1 MSKGVSAVEYIMEDP
16 REAKRLEAKVDAH
29 AWVQKYLAH
38 RVGAGAEVLSVG
50 CGPGVILREVVAL
63 DKSIQATGLDVSEDR
78 IREARQRHRGVE
90 SMSFVR
96 GDAHAME
103 FPSNSFDL
111 VYSRMLLE
119 YLKDKE
125 QAVREMVRVCRP
137 GGTLLLQDLDG
148 QLLWHYPEDA
158 VMQQNSEKVV
168 TALAATGFDPFVGRK
183 LFSFAQKAG
192 LQHIDVQVESYH
204 LIAGVVGPE
213 ILKQWELKLEI
224 AAPQLKKVLGSE
236 TAAKEHAKR
245 FLEYLRRP
253 DTLTYSTVFTV
264 SGKKPLQ

>member
-1 MSKGVSAVEYIMEDP
+1 MSKGASAVEYIMEDP
-16 REAKRLEAKVDAH
+16 REAKRLEAKVDAQ

-63 DKSIQATGLDVSEDR
+63 DRSIRATGLDVSPDR
-78 IREARQRHRGVE
+78 IREAAQRHRGMVA
-90 SMSFVR
+90 MNFVC
-96 GDAHAME
+96 GDAHEME
-103 FPSNSFDL
+103 FPSNRFDL
-111 VYSRMLLE
+111 VYSRMLIE

-125 QAVREMVRVCRP
+125 QAIREMVRVCRP
-137 GGTLLLQDLDG
+137 GGTVLLQDLDG
-148 QLLWHYPEDA
+148 QLLWHYPEDPS
-158 VMQQNSEKVV
+158 MQRTSEKVV

-192 LQHIDVQVESYH
+192 LQQIDVQVESYH

-213 ILKQWELKLEI
+213 ILKQWALKLEI

>member
-1 MSKGVSAVEYIMEDP
+1 MD
-16 REAKRLEAKVDAH
+16 
-29 AWVQKYLAH
+29 
-38 RVGAGAEVLSVG
+38 
-50 CGPGVILREVVAL
+50 
-63 DKSIQATGLDVSEDR
+63 
-78 IREARQRHRGVE
+78 
-90 SMSFVR
+90 FVR
-96 GDAHAME
+96 GDSHAME
-103 FPSNSFDL
+103 FPSNRFDL

-119 YLKDKE
+119 YLRNKE

-137 GGTLLLQDLDG
+137 GGTVLLQDLDG

-158 VMQQNSEKVV
+158 EMQRTSEKVV
-168 TALAATGFDPFVGRK
+168 DALAATGFDPFVGRK

>member
-1 MSKGVSAVEYIMEDP
+1 MSKGVSAVDYIMEDP
-16 REAKRLEAKVDAH
+16 REAKRLEAKVDAY
-29 AWVQKYLAH
+29 AWVQKYVAH

-50 CGPGVILREVVAL
+50 CGPGVILREMVEL
-63 DKSIQATGLDVSEDR
+63 RKSIKVTGLDVSADR
-78 IREARQRHRGVE
+78 IQEAKERHRGVQA
-90 SMSFVR
+90 MSFVR

-103 FPSNSFDL
+103 FPSNRFDL
-111 VYSRMLLE
+111 VYSRMLIE
-119 YLKDKE
+119 YLKDKQ

-137 GGTLLLQDLDG
+137 GGTVLLQDLDG
-148 QLLWHYPEDA
+148 QLLWHYPED
-158 VMQQNSEKVV
+158 VGLQRNSEKVV
-168 TALAATGFDPFVGRK
+168 SALAATGFDPFVGRK

-192 LQHIDVQVESYH
+192 MQHIDVQVESYH

-224 AAPQLKKVLGSE
+224 AAPQLTKVLGSE
-236 TAAKEHAKR
+236 RAAKEHAQR

>member
-1 MSKGVSAVEYIMEDP
+1 
-16 REAKRLEAKVDAH
+16 
-29 AWVQKYLAH
+29 
-38 RVGAGAEVLSVG
+38 
-50 CGPGVILREVVAL
+50 
-63 DKSIQATGLDVSEDR
+63 
-78 IREARQRHRGVE
+78 
-90 SMSFVR
+90 
-96 GDAHAME
+96 
-103 FPSNSFDL
+103 
-111 VYSRMLLE
+111 
-119 YLKDKE
+119 
-125 QAVREMVRVCRP
+125 
-137 GGTLLLQDLDG
+137 
-148 QLLWHYPEDA
+148 
-158 VMQQNSEKVV
+158 MQHTSEKVV

-183 LFSFAQKAG
+183 LFSFAQRAG

-236 TAAKEHAKR
+236 TAATEHAKR